1 MELMSNTCNLKWL
14 ATSFMLGLVTPA
26 SLACLSNTS
35 AESLQHLCIV
45 NQQLGTSEKIRV
57 FVSVVSRT
65 ARLYVFLSMRFSPEP
80 LVTPQHVDRLRN
92 LKSLA
97 MDFCDFT
104 SDLCHL
110 LASPR
115 RTPLH
120 RLSLVLNGPA
130 LGKKSLDRTPTD
142 NDWKTMV
149 NTLLLLLLLLLYT
162 PTPPSSW
169 SNTEERLGT
178 CVSPNAPPP
187 AQVRVSAN
195 LRVYIMT
202 QEVENTDLI
211 RILKPS
217 LPLERLH
224 LDSYNVLVSD
234 AALELVTQQYNKTLT
249 HLHLIRDDPV
259 FPDFTDNRNEDP
271 LVLMAW
277 RCTRLAVLVIHGEC
291 LTSALR
297 QEAKPGRRVM
307 LVVHWSKLVPYLCY
321 FCYYYYYYCYRL
333 F

>member
-1 MELMSNTCNLKWL
+1 MNPCSLKKKK
-14 ATSFMLGLVTPA
+14 
-26 SLACLSNTS
+26 
-35 AESLQHLCIV
+35 CI
-45 NQQLGTSEKIRV
+45 
-57 FVSVVSRT
+57 SVCH
-65 ARLYVFLSMRFSPEP
+65 YFLFCFTPEP
-80 LVTPQHVDRLRN
+80 LVTPPHLDRLSN

-120 RLSLVLNGPA
+120 RLSLVLNGSA
-130 LGKKSLDRTPTD
+130 LGEKSLDRTPSD
-142 NDWKTMV
+142 NDWKSMV
-149 NTLLLLLLLLLYT
+149 NTRFFFFFLMEAAILIKT
-162 PTPPSSW
+162 AV
-169 SNTEERLGT
+169 T
-178 CVSPNAPPP
+178 CPRASNAPPP

-195 LRVYIMT
+195 LRVYVMT
-202 QEVENTDLI
+202 QEVENADLI

-291 LTSALR
+291 LTS
-297 QEAKPGRRVM
+297 G
-307 LVVHWSKLVPYLCY
+307 LCY
-321 FCYYYYYYCYRL
+321 KNPNL
-333 F
+333 PL